1 MQGGASGAGEGG
13 ASGAGD
19 GKSTRRASMR
29 VNAAAGGTATVDLT
43 TLVQEWVS
51 NPAGNQGML
60 LRPNLATNTSILQ
73 YRFASRDN
81 TTATSRPK
89 LTVTYTTPAQA
100 ANPAGRGAGLASPA
114 KQSAPEATPPANHTW
129 RSYYHAAGRHVV
141 MRVQD
146 GTTSA
151 NQVHYLFADH
161 LGSTNVS
168 VGGGQTVTQ
177 R

>member
-1 MQGGASGAGEGG
+1 MA
-13 ASGAGD
+13 
-19 GKSTRRASMR
+19 
-29 VNAAAGGTATVDLT
+29 
-43 TLVQEWVS
+43 QEWVS
-51 NPAGNQGML
+51 SPAGNQGLL
-60 LRPNLATNTSILQ
+60 LRPNLSSNTSILQ

-100 ANPAGRGAGLASPA
+100 ADPAGRGAGLASPA

-129 RSYYHAAGRHVV
+129 RSYYHAAGRRVA

-146 GTTSA
+146 GVTGA
-151 NQVHYLFADH
+151 NQVHYLLADH